1 MPHFPET
8 EIPSL
13 RRFNGQVIAQAL
25 ALVAEHVLAGR
36 PPYAGLVGSHIRHVI
51 EHYEALL
58 SPAVPGI
65 VDYDRRPR
73 DRAVERSAS
82 LARSRLA
89 ALSERLNDAAGLD
102 LDATVSIHGQVGLAG
117 ELGFVVT
124 STIGR
129 ELVFVASHAVHHFA
143 LLHAHCLQHGIPTG
157 DNFGKAPATVA
168 HERNRD
174 LAQVTASQPIPRK
187 EMTCPTLLRA
197 A

>member
-1 MPHFPET
+1 MPQFPKP

-13 RRFNGQVIAQAL
+13 QRFNCQVIAQAL
-25 ALVAEHVLAGR
+25 ALVDEHDQAGR

-58 SPAVPGI
+58 LPALPGI

-73 DRAVERSAS
+73 DRALERSGR
-82 LARSRLA
+82 LARIRLL
-89 ALSERLNDAAGLD
+89 ALRERLTDAADLD
-102 LDATVSIHGQVGLAG
+102 LDATVSIHGQAGLAG

-157 DNFGKAPATVA
+157 ENFGKAPATVA
-168 HERNRD
+168 HQRNHELTD
-174 LAQVTASQPIPRK
+174 VNPSQPTLRK
-187 EMTCPTLLRA
+187 EFTCPTLLRA